1 MTDIIRDLE
10 TLRSRVR
17 AWKRAGETVAVV
29 PTMGALHFGHLSL
42 VEAAK
47 TGADRVIVTIFVNPK
62 QFNNPDD
69 LAKYPRTEE
78 ADAKLLAPLG
88 IDVIFAPAA
97 AAVYPV
103 GFATTVSVAG
113 VSQGLCGADRPGHF
127 DGVATIVCKLFMMTG
142 AELAYF
148 GEKDFQQLMVVRQ
161 MVRDL
166 AIAVDVIGC
175 ATVRGPDGLALS
187 SRNKHL
193 AADDLKIAPQLYARM
208 CKASNQL
215 RRGVDVAEVL
225 AEVRA
230 DLLQDGFSAVDYL
243 ELRRASDLQP
253 MPVCDSPARL
263 LAAAWLGGVRLID
276 NIAV

>member
-1 MTDIIRDLE
+1 
-10 TLRSRVR
+10 
-17 AWKRAGETVAVV
+17 
-29 PTMGALHFGHLSL
+29 
-42 VEAAK
+42 
-47 TGADRVIVTIFVNPK
+47 
-62 QFNNPDD
+62 
-69 LAKYPRTEE
+69 
-78 ADAKLLAPLG
+78 
-88 IDVIFAPAA
+88 
-97 AAVYPV
+97 
-103 GFATTVSVAG
+103 
-113 VSQGLCGADRPGHF
+113 
-127 DGVATIVCKLFMMTG
+127 VCKLFMMTG

-193 AADDLKIAPQLYARM
+193 AADDLKIAPQLHARM

-253 MPVCDSPARL
+253 MLVYDGSARL

>member
-1 MTDIIRDLE
+1 MTEIIRDLE
-10 TLRSRVR
+10 ALRSRVR
-17 AWKRAGETVAVV
+17 TWKRAGETVAVV
-29 PTMGALHFGHLSL
+29 PTMGALHLGHLSL

-78 ADAKLLAPLG
+78 ADANLLAPLG
-88 IDVIFAPAA
+88 VDVIFAPAA
-97 AAVYPV
+97 AAVYPD

-148 GEKDFQQLMVVRQ
+148 GEKDFQQLMVVRR
-161 MVRDL
+161 MVQDL

-193 AADDLKIAPQLYARM
+193 GADDLKIAPQLYARM
-208 CKASNQL
+208 CKASAHL
-215 RRGVDVAEVL
+215 RQGGDVAEVL
-225 AEVRA
+225 ASVRA
-230 DLLQDGFSAVDYL
+230 GLLQDGFSAVDYL

-253 MPVCDSPARL
+253 MHVCDGPARL
-263 LAAAWLGGVRLID
+263 LAAVWLGGVRLID